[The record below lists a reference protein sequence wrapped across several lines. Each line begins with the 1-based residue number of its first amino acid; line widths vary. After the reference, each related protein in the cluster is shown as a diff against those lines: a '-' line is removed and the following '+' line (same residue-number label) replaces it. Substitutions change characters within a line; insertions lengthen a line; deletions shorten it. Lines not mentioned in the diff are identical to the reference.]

1 MLMMPMLLLAGDPD
15 APPTILPATLI
26 ANALARTTA
35 EHRCTPDP
43 DSTDVTVCGLRG
55 ADRFRVPFA
64 QHAVAR
70 TDDVTATRAALLH
83 ERTPMEEMGPF
94 LVGGGMAGVHAGTSF
109 GPGAESGKASVGGL
123 RPLAP

>member
-1 MLMMPMLLLAGDPD
+1 MLVIAMLLPAGDPD
-15 APPTILPATLI
+15 PLI
-26 ANALARTTA
+26 VQALARTSA
-35 EHRCTPDP
+35 EHHCRVDP

-70 TDDVTATRAALLH
+70 TDNAPAARAELIH
-83 ERTPMEEMGPF
+83 ERTPMEDMGPF

-109 GPGAESGKASVGGL
+109 GPGTGSGKASVGGL